1 MTVWNANTVTGNDH
15 GADVY
20 VNGGTVG
27 ASTTW
32 SGLGGSRVIHVT
44 GSITILEGAT
54 LTIGTGC
61 VVNVSGSAATDHGE

>member
-1 MTVWNANTVTGNDH
+1 MEAGLLEAISNANAATDNDH

-32 SGLGGSRVIHVT
+32 SGLGGEPGDPCDGGRD
-44 GSITILEGAT
+44 GSGGGDA
-54 LTIGTGC
+54 
-61 VVNVSGSAATDHGE
+61 DD